1 MMKKRGLAL
10 AAAFAAA
17 TLTFTA
23 CTAPTATTPSASTQ
37 GSAGS
42 TGGGA
47 ELTKVG
53 DVVKPKDGKKY
64 KIGVSFADLDQ
75 FLQTVKDGMD
85 ARAKEAGVE
94 LNVVSAQQKA
104 DVQLNQVQNF
114 INSGVDAIVVVPVDT
129 DATTPITTA
138 ATGAKI
144 PLVYVNR
151 LPKGLPDGVPYI
163 GSDSLIAGN
172 LEMEALGKLVGNKG
186 NVTILIGDPAN
197 EAAVMRT
204 KGCEETAAKLGMTV
218 TKKQAANW
226 ARDKALAITENWI
239 QSGDPI
245 AAICSNN
252 DDMALGAIQALKN
265 AGKLKDVKVGGVDA
279 TADALT
285 AMAAGELAVT
295 VFQDAKGQGAGGI
308 DAAVQL
314 ANGDKVAKVLD
325 VPFQLVTPDNMAK
338 FKK

>member
-1 MMKKRGLAL
+1 MITKRATAI
-10 AAAFAAA
+10 AAAFAAVA
-17 TLTFTA
+17 MAFTA
-23 CTAPTATTPSASTQ
+23 CTAPSASTTPTTTST
-37 GSAGS
+37 GTGGS
-42 TGGGA
+42 TAG
-47 ELTKVG
+47 ELTKIG
-53 DVVKPKDGKKY
+53 DVVKPKDGKSY

-114 INSGVDAIVVVPVDT
+114 ISAKMDAIVVIPVDT
-129 DATTPITTA
+129 DATGPITAA

-151 LPKGLPDGVPYI
+151 LPKDLPEGVPYI
-163 GSDSLIAGN
+163 GSDSLKAGT
-172 LEMEALGKLVGNKG
+172 LEMEALAKLVNNQG
-186 NVTILIGDPAN
+186 NVAILQGPPEN
-197 EAAVMRT
+197 EASIMRT
-204 KGCEETAAKLGMTV
+204 KGCKDVAEKAGMKVTREATA
-218 TKKQAANW
+218 QW
-226 ARDKALAITENWI
+226 ARDKALAVVENWI
-239 QSGDPI
+239 QTGEKIDV
-245 AAICSNN
+245 ICANN

-265 AGKLKDVKVGGVDA
+265 AGKLKDTKVGGVDA
-279 TADALT
+279 TPDALN
-285 AMAAGELAVT
+285 AMAAGELSVT

-314 ANGDKVAKVLD
+314 ANGGTVSKVID
-325 VPFQLVTPDNMAK
+325 IPFIPVTPENLSQ